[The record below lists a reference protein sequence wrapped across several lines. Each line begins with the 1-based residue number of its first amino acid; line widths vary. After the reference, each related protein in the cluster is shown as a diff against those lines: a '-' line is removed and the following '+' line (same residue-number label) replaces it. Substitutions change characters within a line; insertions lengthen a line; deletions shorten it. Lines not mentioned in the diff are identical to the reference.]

1 MSWLL
6 IYAVVITLLFKLA
19 FFRLEEFWHWDLFFI
34 IVIILILWF
43 GNVYIDQELNKRIPW
58 INQPKRRLLLQI
70 VYNTLFTTVT
80 LFVLMYIVHQIKFG
94 DGRIINRKMV
104 ETFLPA
110 LSITYVVLA
119 IQISWQ
125 FFSAL
130 KDSMLQVEKYKSESI
145 SAQMQNLKNQLNP
158 HFLFN
163 NLSVLSSLVYKD
175 QDKAVDFINELS
187 KVYRYALDTKTS
199 ELVTLDDELLF
210 LNHYIYLL
218 QIRFGSSITFKTDIS
233 ERSKKMFLPPM
244 CLQMLVENT
253 IQHNETSQASPLL
266 VHIHVQGDVLIIENR
281 IQPRSDN
288 THGSG
293 MGLKNIQKRYA
304 FFGVKKVEISKENNI
319 FTVKLPLLEITERSI
334 KTNLDSNNIS

>member
-1 MSWLL
+1 M
-6 IYAVVITLLFKLA
+6 IYAVVVTLLFKLA
-19 FFRLEEFWHWDLFFI
+19 FFRLEEYWHWDLFFI
-34 IVIILILWF
+34 ISIILILWF
-43 GNVYIDQELNKRIPW
+43 GNVSIDQQLNKRIPW
-58 INQPKRRLLLQI
+58 INQPKRRLIFQI

-94 DGRIINRKMV
+94 DGRIINHKMV
-104 ETFLPA
+104 ETFVPA
-110 LSITYVVLA
+110 LCITYVVLA
-119 IQISWQ
+119 VQISWQ

-130 KDSMLQVEKYKSESI
+130 KDSMVEVEKYKTESML
-145 SAQMQNLKNQLNP
+145 AQMQNLKNQLNP

-163 NLSVLSSLVYKD
+163 NLSVLTSLVYKD

-218 QIRFGSSITFKTDIS
+218 QIRFGSSITFKIDII

-253 IQHNETSQASPLL
+253 IQHNETSQASPLY
-266 VHIHVQGDVLIIENR
+266 VHIHDEGDVLIIENR
-281 IQPRSDN
+281 IQPRSDT
-288 THGSG
+288 THGYG

-304 FFGVKKVEISKENNI
+304 FFGVKNVEISKENNI
-319 FTVKLPLLEITERSI
+319 FTVKLPLLEITDRSL

>member
-1 MSWLL
+1 MIWVL
-6 IYAVVITLLFKLA
+6 IYAVGIALLFKLA
-19 FFRLEEFWHWDLFFI
+19 FFRLEEFWHWDLIFI

-43 GNVYIDQELNKRIPW
+43 GNVYIDQQLNKRIPW
-58 INQPKRRLLLQI
+58 IKRPKRRLILQI
-70 VYNTLFTTVT
+70 VFSTLFTTIT
-80 LFVLMYIVHQIKFG
+80 LFVLMYIIHQVKFG
-94 DGRIINRKMV
+94 DGRIINRKMA

-110 LSITYVVLA
+110 LCITYVVLA

-130 KDSMLQVEKYKSESI
+130 KDSMLEVEKYKTESMQ
-145 SAQMQNLKNQLNP
+145 AQMQNLKNQLNP

-163 NLSVLSSLVYKD
+163 NLSVLTSLVYKD

-199 ELVTLDDELLF
+199 ELVTLEEELLF

-218 QIRFGSSITFKTDIS
+218 KIRFGSSITFKIDIS
-233 ERSKKMFLPPM
+233 EVSKKMFLPPM

-253 IQHNETSQASPLL
+253 IQHNETSQATPLY
-266 VHIHVQGDVLIIENR
+266 VHIHDQDDILIIENR
-281 IQPRSDN
+281 IQPRSDT
-288 THGSG
+288 THGYG